1 MQPAQ
6 HPVIHARSRARTF
19 PTDAGS
25 LTTVPHA
32 PSPCQRAPT
41 PMRLALALLLL
52 ASPATA
58 QLAAPL
64 GNPDG
69 CARILGEE
77 ATKENEVAIVAGHLN
92 LRGAICQI
100 TAVQTGTLMATC
112 PGDADNRKKVLG
124 IARSADGTGV
134 TLTLPDGSVED
145 LVPCE

>member
-1 MQPAQ
+1 
-6 HPVIHARSRARTF
+6 
-19 PTDAGS
+19 
-25 LTTVPHA
+25 
-32 PSPCQRAPT
+32 
-41 PMRLALALLLL
+41 MRLALALLLL

-92 LRGAICQI
+92 LHGAICQI

-112 PGDADNRKKVLG
+112 PGDAESRKKVLG
-124 IARSADGTGV
+124 ITRSADGTGV

>member
-1 MQPAQ
+1 M
-6 HPVIHARSRARTF
+6 IHTGSRARTF

-25 LTTVPHA
+25 HQILTTVPHA
-32 PSPCQRAPT
+32 PSPSRRAPN
-41 PMRLALALLLL
+41 PVPLALTLLLL
-52 ASPATA
+52 ASPTTA

-92 LRGAICQI
+92 LYGAICQI

-112 PGDADNRKKVLG
+112 PGDADSRKKVLG